1 MSQIQPIE
9 TSALIIYR
17 VIFENILVE
26 VYGVLVHVLIKF
38 RSNSCGRSINLSDN
52 LWVMI
57 LIQFEVISQPFTF
70 YLQIDNMVNV
80 VVHSLKLLAF
90 FF

>member
-38 RSNSCGRSINLSDN
+38 HSNSCGRSINLSDN

-57 LIQFEVISQPFTF
+57 LMDKIFFIFQGILFPFTMMAILWLLVD
-70 YLQIDNMVNV
+70 LQ
-80 VVHSLKLLAF
+80 
-90 FF
+90 